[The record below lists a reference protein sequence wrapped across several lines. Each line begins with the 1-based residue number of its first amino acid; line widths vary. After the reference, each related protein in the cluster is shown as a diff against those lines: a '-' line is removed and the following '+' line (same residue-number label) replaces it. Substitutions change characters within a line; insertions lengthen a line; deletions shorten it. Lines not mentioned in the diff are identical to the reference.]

1 MSDPAFQFKD
11 LSDKAKAHAREK
23 MMDHQLDFN
32 WWEDVYKVVVSAL
45 ATIGIE
51 VGEKA
56 NRTAAGR
63 IIYDPSI
70 WFSGFSTQGDGCSFE
85 GILRVASMKEC
96 LVKAKEHA
104 PDDES
109 FHGLKAE
116 SFHGLAAR
124 AEGIFEAVI
133 VEKVRQRL
141 LSTNEYPDCHET
153 ATFLIS
159 SGPRDHRTAL
169 NDGSDIP
176 YELERIIDPWLED
189 VASWIY
195 DLLENEHDHLT
206 SDESLDAACEGYT
219 FDEDGEIQ

>member
-1 MSDPAFQFKD
+1 MDTFKFSE
-11 LSDKAKAHAREK
+11 LSDKSKEYAREN
-23 MMDHQLDFN
+23 MMEHQLEFN
-32 WWEDVYKVVVSAL
+32 WWEHVYEDAVQAL

-56 NRTAAGR
+56 NRTTSGK
-63 IIYDPSI
+63 IINDPSI
-70 WFSGFSTQGDGCSFE
+70 WFSGFCSQGDGCSFE

-96 LVKAKEHA
+96 SAKAKEYASADEDFHA
-104 PDDES
+104 
-109 FHGLKAE
+109 
-116 SFHGLAAR
+116 LAAR
-124 AEGIFEAVI
+124 AEGIFEYVV
-133 VEKVRQRL
+133 VERVRQRL
-141 LSTNEYPDCHET
+141 LSTDEYPDCHES

-159 SGPRDHRTAL
+159 SAPRDFGTAL

-176 YELERIIDPWLED
+176 GELEKTIDSWLED

-195 DLLENEHDHLT
+195 DLLEKEHDHLT

>member
-1 MSDPAFQFKD
+1 MDTFKFSD

-32 WWEDVYKVVVSAL
+32 WWEHVYEDAVSAL

-56 NRTAAGR
+56 NRTASGK
-63 IIYDPSI
+63 IIKDPSI
-70 WFSGFSTQGDGCSFE
+70 WFSGFSHQGSGCSFE
-85 GILRVASMKEC
+85 GILRIASMKEC
-96 LVKAKEHA
+96 LVKAKAYASADEDFHA
-104 PDDES
+104 
-109 FHGLKAE
+109 
-116 SFHGLAAR
+116 LAAR
-124 AEGIFEAVI
+124 AESIFNDVI
-133 VEKVRQRL
+133 VERVRQRL
-141 LSTNEYPDCHET
+141 LTTDEYPDCHET

-159 SGPRDHRTAL
+159 SAPRDFGTAL

-176 YELERIIDPWLED
+176 YELEKTIDSWLED

-195 DLLENEHDHLT
+195 DLLEKENDYLT